1 MVSRQQDIACTWF
14 TSRFFGFFRGFPLSS
29 LARGKEEDLQRQYR
43 ETKMKIKA
51 LSRSMDVHG
60 PSRSGD
66 APRVSH
72 NLDPALHP
80 FSKPR
85 EYTRALN
92 AAKLERMHAKPFVGA
107 LEGHS
112 DGVYCLA
119 KDPQRLGVIAS
130 GAGDGEIRLWDMPTQ
145 TLLTSYP
152 RAHQGIV
159 SSVVISPLHFSQQGN
174 AVSMGSSE
182 ESNSR
187 MGARRLLSCSTDRTI
202 KLWDADP
209 RSDRLGPSFMD
220 EDEDE
225 ESNELTSGGGILGG
239 SNPWKTDADR
249 SEVSRF
255 YTPKVHE
262 VALS

>member
-1 MVSRQQDIACTWF
+1 
-14 TSRFFGFFRGFPLSS
+14 
-29 LARGKEEDLQRQYR
+29 
-43 ETKMKIKA
+43 MKIKA

-72 NLDPALHP
+72 NLDPTLHP

-119 KDPQRLGVIAS
+119 KDPKRLGVIAS
-130 GAGDGEIRLWDMPTQ
+130 GAGDGEIRLWDMPSQ

-174 AVSMGSSE
+174 ALSMGSSE
-182 ESNSR
+182 ENNSR

-209 RSDRLGPSFMD
+209 KSDRWGPNLMD

-225 ESNELTSGGGILGG
+225 DANELTSGGGILGG
-239 SNPWKTDADR
+239 SNPWKTDTDR
-249 SEVSRF
+249 SEVSLIAEH
-255 YTPKVHE
+255 HE
-262 VALS
+262 